1 MYFIKDKYLPPKT
14 LNKYL
19 KDLEVFN
26 KLNTVGQSVLGK
38 PIYSLQIGNG
48 ETRILIWSQMHGNEP
63 TSTKSL
69 IDFCVFLFDKKKS
82 NRILEKIT
90 FLIIFQLNPDGSEL
104 FTRNNANDKDLNRDA
119 QNLSQP
125 ESKLLYSCFK
135 KFKPRYCFNMHGQRS
150 IYNVSNTKNPAV
162 VSFLSPPPNK
172 ENHLTESRKDAMRLI
187 VKAYEKIESIKKNIV
202 GIYDDTFN
210 ANCFGDFF
218 SQQGAS
224 TILFEA
230 GHFRNDFER
239 NLSRKLIFES
249 LKIMIDSLINPDFD
263 KINYSKYFEIPKN
276 NNLMRDIIITNVNL
290 NIENKIQKNCNVA
303 IQYKELLV
311 NKRIKLVPII
321 EDFGKKLKYITTEL
335 YINKSSN
342 KIYNFNIGDNAENI
356 LNDVNYVKKNHFNG

>member
-19 KDLEVFN
+19 KDLEFFN

-38 PIYSLQIGNG
+38 PIYSFQIGNG

-150 IYNVSNTKNPAV
+150 IYNVSNTKNHAV

-172 ENHLTESRKDAMRLI
+172 ENDLTESRKDAMRLI

-249 LKIMIDSLINPDFD
+249 LKIMINSLINPDFD

>member
-14 LNKYL
+14 LNKHL

-48 ETRILIWSQMHGNEP
+48 EIKILIWSQMHGNEP

-69 IDFCVFLFDKKKS
+69 VDFCFFLLNKKKS
-82 NRILEKIT
+82 NRILKKIT

-150 IYNVSNTKNPAV
+150 IYNVSNTKNHAV

-172 ENHLTESRKDAMRLI
+172 ENDLTESRKDAMRLI

-230 GHFRNDFER
+230 GHFKNDFER
-239 NLSRKLIFES
+239 NFSRKLIFES
-249 LKIMIDSLINPDFD
+249 LKVMTYSLIKLDF
-263 KINYSKYFEIPKN
+263 KKTNYSKYFEIPKN
-276 NNLMRDIIITNVNL
+276 NNLMRDIIITNVTINVD
-290 NIENKIQKNCNVA
+290 NKIKKNLKVA
-303 IQYKELLV
+303 IHYQEHLV
-311 NKRIKLVPII
+311 DERIKLIPII
-321 EDFGKKLKYITTEL
+321 EDFGKQLKYVTTEL
-335 YINKSSN
+335 HINKSLN
-342 KIYNFNIGDNAENI
+342 KIFNLNIGDNAEI
-356 LNDVNYVKKNHFNG
+356 FLNDVNYVKKNHFKT